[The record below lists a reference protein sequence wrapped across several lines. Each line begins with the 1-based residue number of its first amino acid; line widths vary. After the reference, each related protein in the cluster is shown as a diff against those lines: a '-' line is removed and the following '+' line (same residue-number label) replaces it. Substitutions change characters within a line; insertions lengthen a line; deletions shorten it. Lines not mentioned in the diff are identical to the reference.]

1 MFPKPV
7 FAPVGRVSGPVTA
20 TANRLND
27 VFLLDLDALVR
38 NDQAHLEYGLANYL
52 DDFAKLRPCY
62 LLSRS
67 SYNDV
72 LLRLPERLIR
82 SLTGVFANSGA
93 ELWSQN
99 EVMIRHEHDFS
110 DDLFEFV
117 AKVVQQS
124 NYPAKKTPTIECG
137 PASLRICLAGTN
149 STARQIEN
157 YRIWESE
164 RGELTV
170 ILDEFSARFPN
181 YEVYRDTDH
190 SLLIM
195 PGSFNSSI
203 VRNHLIK
210 RHKSARLI
218 AYLKHRSVSSFARP
232 LHSSFSGADISTV
245 VGSPCDV
252 SQLLSYEKR
261 CMSGHEYLCKLPTS
275 ILEEA

>member
-1 MFPKPV
+1 MFPKPN
-7 FAPVGRVSGPVTA
+7 FAPVGRVSGPISRTVSQ
-20 TANRLND
+20 LNN
-27 VFLLDLDALVR
+27 VFLLDLDVLVR
-38 NDQAHLEYGLANYL
+38 NDQAHLEHDLASYL
-52 DDFAKLRPCY
+52 EDFAKLRPCY

-82 SLTGVFANSGA
+82 SLTGVFANSGS

-99 EVMIRHEHDFS
+99 EIMIRHEHDFS

-124 NYPAKKTPTIECG
+124 SYPAKRTPTIECG

-149 STARQIEN
+149 STAKQIED
-157 YRIWESE
+157 YKKWENE
-164 RGELTV
+164 HNELTV
-170 ILDEFSARFPN
+170 ILDEFSARFPS

-195 PGSFNSSI
+195 PSSFNSSI
-203 VRNHLIK
+203 VRNHIIK

-218 AYLKHRSVSSFARP
+218 SYLKPRSVSGFARP
-232 LHSSFSGADISTV
+232 LHNAFSEVDICTV
-245 VGSPCDV
+245 VGGPCDV

-261 CMSGHEYLCKLPTS
+261 CMSGQEYLFDLPAS
-275 ILEEA
+275 MLEEA